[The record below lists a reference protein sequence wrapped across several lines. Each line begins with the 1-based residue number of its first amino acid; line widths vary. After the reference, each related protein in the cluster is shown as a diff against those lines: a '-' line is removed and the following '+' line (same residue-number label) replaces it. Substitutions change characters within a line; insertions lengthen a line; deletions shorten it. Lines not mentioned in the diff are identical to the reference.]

1 MFEFHLF
8 FKNKHIKNP
17 VSLYLKVFM
26 ISIIIII
33 IIIIIIL
40 IIIIITIIRTIK
52 IRQIYLWFT

>member
-8 FKNKHIKNP
+8 FKNKHRKNP

-33 IIIIIIL
+33 IIIIIL
-40 IIIIITIIRTIK
+40 IIIVITIIRTIK
-52 IRQIYLWFT
+52 N